1 MHARTHAR
9 AVKTGHHQLAQP
21 FSQSVV
27 SNFAFT
33 RRFKD
38 PPPPRR
44 AAVLSPLLLQSAHTL
59 CFFFHRANARFPFF
73 QKKNGSS
80 LKVWVLKFRCYRG
93 HGFYGARQLPCLS
106 ASVKAWVHTCDW
118 EQLGD

>member
-59 CFFFHRANARFPFF
+59 CFFFIVPMLGFHFSK
-73 QKKNGSS
+73 KKNGSS

-93 HGFYGARQLPCLS
+93 HGFYGG
-106 ASVKAWVHTCDW
+106 ASVALPFSIR
-118 EQLGD
+118 QSLGSHL

>member
-9 AVKTGHHQLAQP
+9 AVKTGLHQLAQP
-21 FSQSVV
+21 FFQSVV

-44 AAVLSPLLLQSAHTL
+44 AAVLSPLLLH
-59 CFFFHRANARFPFF
+59 FFKKKKRFF
-73 QKKNGSS
+73 SES
-80 LKVWVLKFRCYRG
+80 LGIKV
-93 HGFYGARQLPCLS
+93 
-106 ASVKAWVHTCDW
+106 
-118 EQLGD
+118 